1 LADEEVSDERSFEFL
16 HEMGE
21 VCKDLRIRLVA
32 GVQEATSTALVLSG
46 RPRHEVEG

>member
-32 GVQEATSTALVLSG
+32 GVQEAIFDS
-46 RPRHEVEG
+46 PRFFEEAAV